1 MFEKKFHCNVMG
13 FMNDG
18 IQLITNLAVVESH
31 TEMSPGEKRRKW
43 SMSGCQSI
51 SCESCLPACK
61 AQALNRVHE
70 CWIAVGCCGLLM
82 IPPWDSKTFGQNS
95 GLKYDSA
102 RSRKLLASL
111 NSFCFSFI
119 VA

>member
-1 MFEKKFHCNVMG
+1 MTKLLDESGKINKLFSRGDFEKKFHCNVMG

-18 IQLITNLAVVESH
+18 IQLITNLAVVECH

-61 AQALNRVHE
+61 AQALNWFHE
-70 CWIAVGCCGLLM
+70 C
-82 IPPWDSKTFGQNS
+82 
-95 GLKYDSA
+95 
-102 RSRKLLASL
+102 
-111 NSFCFSFI
+111 
-119 VA
+119 